1 MLISML
7 RTQRLRARGSVPRR
21 PLRSGAAAAAPGS
34 QQLAGNHVQMPAEL
48 SRPPVT
54 AAGEA
59 PDYPAPPMP
68 VPPVPARPEP
78 AEPPSVPAPATAA
91 AATDA
96 AAVAAAQTVAG
107 TVGTATSTPAAA
119 AAPAGTRAGTGA
131 GITARTARGELLIVA
146 CVFQYPPRIG
156 LRPAPGAPARH
167 PRESA
172 GSSRLAG
179 IAAPPQVPGGALPVM
194 MWVDMAGRLTGHSPL
209 QLPQS
214 AGPGGTGHHAHPPR
228 RRPHPAVRRPA
239 GPRRAGTTATGRL
252 GHGLAGNRAAVV
264 QVVLT

>member
-7 RTQRLRARGSVPRR
+7 RTQRLRARGSVPPR

-59 PDYPAPPMP
+59 PDDPAPPMP
-68 VPPVPARPEP
+68 VPPEPARPEP
-78 AEPPSVPAPATAA
+78 AEPPPVPHPQPPPRPRPPP
-91 AATDA
+91 DA

-119 AAPAGTRAGTGA
+119 AAPAGTRAGTGT

-156 LRPAPGAPARH
+156 LRPAPGAPARQA
-167 PRESA
+167 RESA

-179 IAAPPQVPGGALPVM
+179 IAG
-194 MWVDMAGRLTGHSPL
+194 S
-209 QLPQS
+209 
-214 AGPGGTGHHAHPPR
+214 R
-228 RRPHPAVRRPA
+228 RRRC
-239 GPRRAGTTATGRL
+239 
-252 GHGLAGNRAAVV
+252 
-264 QVVLT
+264 QVAPCR